1 MNSTHKLLTGA
12 ATWAIAS
19 IAIWLAAS
27 SWMSVSTYVWTNGLA
42 VALGLVVMKTLWSGR
57 PTRSIAHVIY
67 DAESRTST
75 AR

>member
-1 MNSTHKLLTGA
+1 MGA

-19 IAIWLAAS
+19 IAIWLAAAS
-27 SWMSVSTYVWTNGLA
+27 SWMSVATYVWTNGLT

-57 PTRSIAHVIY
+57 PTRSIAHVIH
-67 DAESRTST
+67 DAEGRTDT